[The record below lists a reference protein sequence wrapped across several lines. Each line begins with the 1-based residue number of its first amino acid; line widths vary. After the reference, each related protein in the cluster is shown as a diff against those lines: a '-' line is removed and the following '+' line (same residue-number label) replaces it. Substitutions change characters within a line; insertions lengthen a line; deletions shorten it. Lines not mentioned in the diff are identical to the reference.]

1 MKKGGKRFSI
11 EGIPLYPHIKLTR
24 ERFPRVYATRLI
36 EHDDSEYFGA
46 FLNRT
51 NARILIDFLNRTFR
65 LRSCDIDVDGSF
77 NYPCTM
83 HYKGRCLAPC
93 VSDLITEE
101 QYVEMVGL
109 VRLFL
114 ANDRGSLYSSLSAKI
129 DKASEELQFESAAAW
144 RDILTAVE
152 AYWAVSRQS
161 VWLDATSDTFHIK
174 ETEEGLDVFLISQKG
189 RRVLGE
195 RIFSFDGAKHSD
207 RQQAL
212 SELISE
218 FYKFHVP
225 KEIRVPFDLV
235 NRLEIEQDLEKR
247 FGRRVQIITLN
258 QKNRKISTDRAM
270 RRSGADLDL
279 KRAQVQ
285 LSPLE
290 LLEDLRRSFNLGESP
305 SRIIAVDTSHIS
317 GTDQAAA
324 AVSWQ
329 NGRIDAEGA
338 ESRISNETSELRSL
352 QAFVR
357 ELIARHK
364 VGERTILLVDGGP
377 AQLAAVASLDANADF
392 SLIAAVKPRG
402 EHEAI
407 SHFLLEGIARVD
419 FDMSRPS
426 HRLLL
431 RLRDEAHEFAN
442 SVHRDTREY
451 RNHYRM
457 ATLLPSLTESE
468 RRAIVLAFGSI
479 AAVDRSKITEVAQ
492 VVGPERAILAKMDLE
507 RYQRGESREVLPLV
521 VPTSL
526 QAENGA
532 AEDLRPIE
540 ARASSTSVR
549 KP

>member
-51 NARILIDFLNRTFR
+51 NARILIDFLNSTFR

-152 AYWAVSRQS
+152 AYWAVSLQS
-161 VWLDATSDTFHIK
+161 VWVDVTSDTFHIK

-305 SRIIAVDTSHIS
+305 SRIVAVDTSHIS

-507 RYQRGESREVLPLV
+507 RYQRGESREALPLV

>member
-1 MKKGGKRFSI
+1 MKKAGKRFSI
-11 EGIPLYPHIKLTR
+11 EGIPLYPHIKLTW

-152 AYWAVSRQS
+152 AYWAVSRQL
-161 VWLDATSDTFHIK
+161 VWLDATSDTFQIK

-247 FGRRVQIITLN
+247 FGRRVQVITLN

-492 VVGPERAILAKMDLE
+492 VVGPERAILGKMDLE
-507 RYQRGESREVLPLV
+507 RYQRGESREALPLV

>member
-1 MKKGGKRFSI
+1 MKKAGKRFSI
-11 EGIPLYPHIKLTR
+11 EGSPLYPHIKLTR

-36 EHDDSEYFGA
+36 EPDDSEYFGE

-93 VSDLITEE
+93 VSDLITEK
-101 QYVEMVGL
+101 QYDEMVGL

-114 ANDRGSLYSSLSAKI
+114 ANERGGLLSSFSAKI
-129 DKASEELQFESAAAW
+129 DQASEELEFENAAAW
-144 RDILTAVE
+144 RNILTAVE
-152 AYWAVSRQS
+152 AYWTDNRQS
-161 VWLDATSDTFHIK
+161 VWLDATSDTYHIR
-174 ETEEGLDVFLISQKG
+174 ETERGLDVFLISQKG

-195 RIFSFDGAKHSD
+195 RIFSFDGARHSD

-212 SELISE
+212 SEVISE

-235 NRLEIEQDLEKR
+235 NRSEIEQGLEKR
-247 FGRRVQIITLN
+247 FGRRVPIITLN

-279 KRAQVQ
+279 TRAQVQ
-285 LSPLE
+285 LSPPA
-290 LLEDLRRSFNLGESP
+290 LLDDLRRSFNLRERP

-324 AVSWQ
+324 AVSWR

-352 QAFVR
+352 QGFVR
-357 ELIARHK
+357 ELRATRK
-364 VGERTILLVDGGP
+364 VGERTILLIDGGP
-377 AQLAAVASLDANADF
+377 AQLAAVAALNARVDF
-392 SLIAAVKPRG
+392 SLIAAVKPPA
-402 EHEAI
+402 EHGAI
-407 SHFLLEGIARVD
+407 SHFLLEGMDRVD

-468 RRAIVLAFGSI
+468 RRAIVLALGSI
-479 AAVDRSKITEVAQ
+479 AAVERSKITEVAQ
-492 VVGPERAILAKMDLE
+492 IVGTERAILAMIDLK
-507 RYQRGESREVLPLV
+507 RYHHGESSEVLPLV

-540 ARASSTSVR
+540 ARSSSALR
-549 KP
+549 KS